1 MFSVTQSYPKS
12 MMMNNAQRNRSP
24 SSKAHNRRLRVNWAE
39 EKEGILPELLELG
52 WDAEHPL
59 IKYTE
64 SEGMCFEE
72 LMNVLVNKK
81 KVAMYYTFIVV
92 AVHVSK
98 NQVYKFYSD
107 GDHAALDR
115 DDFIDE
121 MDKCTQNSCSV
132 CRKTEKGDDA
142 KPLFSCV
149 SCNKPSHDS
158 CLPPP
163 ELFQLGAD
171 RNGFFTCNNC
181 FVARHRAIMNSNPSL

>member
-1 MFSVTQSYPKS
+1 MI
-12 MMMNNAQRNRSP
+12 MNNAHRNRTP
-24 SSKAHNRRLRVNWAE
+24 FSKAHERRLRQGWADA
-39 EKEGILPELLELG
+39 KAGILPELLELG
-52 WDAEHPL
+52 WDAGHAL

-72 LMNVLVNKK
+72 LMNVLVQGTKK

-92 AVHVSK
+92 AVHVSN

-115 DDFIDE
+115 DEFIEE

-142 KPLFSCV
+142 EPLFSCV

-158 CLPPP
+158 CLPPA

-171 RNGFFTCNNC
+171 RKGFFTCNNC
-181 FVARHRAIMNSNPSL
+181 FAAHHSAIYHSNPSL

>member
-1 MFSVTQSYPKS
+1 
-12 MMMNNAQRNRSP
+12 MNNPYRNRTP
-24 SSKAHNRRLRVNWAE
+24 FSKAHERRLRQGWADA
-39 EKEGILPELLELG
+39 KEGILPELLELG
-52 WDAEHPL
+52 WDAGHPL

-115 DDFIDE
+115 DEFVDE

-132 CRKTEKGDDA
+132 CRKTDDGDA
-142 KPLFSCV
+142 AAPLFSRV
-149 SCNKPSHDS
+149 ICNKPSHES
-158 CLPPP
+158 CLSPD
-163 ELFQLGAD
+163 ERLQLGTD
-171 RNGFFTCNNC
+171 RRGFFTCNNC
-181 FVARHRAIMNSNPSL
+181 LPQS

>member
-1 MFSVTQSYPKS
+1 
-12 MMMNNAQRNRSP
+12 MMTNNAQRNRSP
-24 SSKAHNRRLRVNWAE
+24 SSKAHYRRLRDSWADA
-39 EKEGILPELLELG
+39 KAGLLPELLELG

-64 SEGMCFEE
+64 TEGMCFEE
-72 LMNVLVNKK
+72 LMNVLVQGTKK

-98 NQVYKFYSD
+98 NEVYKFYSD

-121 MDKCTQNSCSV
+121 MDKCTQDSCSV

-158 CLPPP
+158 CLPPA

-181 FVARHRAIMNSNPSL
+181 RSS